1 MSSWATVG
9 REEPSEVDVSRGE
22 AVEHDL
28 NRLIEKRHDQRKNE
42 EGHTPS
48 EELWKASVER
58 YKQDGFGYGDGQR
71 SSA

>member
-1 MSSWATVG
+1 MPIRGSVDPAYRWLSRSQQTTV
-9 REEPSEVDVSRGE
+9 
-22 AVEHDL
+22 
-28 NRLIEKRHDQRKNE
+28 IEKRHDQRKTE